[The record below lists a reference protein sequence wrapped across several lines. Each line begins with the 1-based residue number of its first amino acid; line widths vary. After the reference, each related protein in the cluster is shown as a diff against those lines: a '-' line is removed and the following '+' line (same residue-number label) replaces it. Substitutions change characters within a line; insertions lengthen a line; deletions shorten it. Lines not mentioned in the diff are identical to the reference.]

1 MLKKI
6 EKKIRSE
13 DGILPILTGLV
24 AYRQLSRYKQA
35 QVNGAI
41 LAIKS
46 GSVKD
51 YLYGLVSQ
59 LIFNPKW
66 FSWSLSD
73 EELRTFF
80 ETNKSLATATAVLGV
95 VSVGKSVPDV
105 LESLLNIKE
114 AGIKST
120 TKEAIIKASKS
131 RVVNAAASQLTKNS
145 KILSGSNYA
154 AAYVTVLSTFIYYC
168 SGTNQAAAKK
178 ELVLRGLIKLEDI

>member
-6 EKKIRSE
+6 EKKIRNE

-24 AYRQLSRYKQA
+24 AYRQLSRHKQT

-46 GSVKD
+46 GPVKD

-59 LIFNPKW
+59 LAFNPQW

-73 EELRTFF
+73 KELRSFF

-95 VSVGKSVPDV
+95 ASVGKSVPEV

-114 AGIKST
+114 AGVKVAA
-120 TKEAIIKASKS
+120 KEAIVKATKSEVIKT
-131 RVVNAAASQLTKNS
+131 AASQFTKNP
-145 KILSGSNYA
+145 KILAGSNYA
-154 AAYVTVLSTFIYYC
+154 AAYVMVLSTFLYYC
-168 SGTNQAAAKK
+168 SSTNQAAAKK